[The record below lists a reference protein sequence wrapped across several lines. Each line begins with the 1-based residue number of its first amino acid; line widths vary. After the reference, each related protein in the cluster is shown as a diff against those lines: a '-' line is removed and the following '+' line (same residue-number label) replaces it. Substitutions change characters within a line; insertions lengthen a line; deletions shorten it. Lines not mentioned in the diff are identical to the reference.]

1 MCQRLIPLIL
11 LLLLPLA
18 LPAQSES
25 ANSTQEIKQLQNQI
39 TELKRQNIIAIGAGI
54 LLLVLA
60 IWGRRIGL
68 SQIME
73 HANEQATMKVRE
85 EIKRIAEGK
94 SEQLQALISQL
105 DVETRIKKQFGIVCL
120 SADQAGQQA
129 INSLLAGLGF
139 SKVVS
144 EVATD
149 YDKSHVAKADIILF
163 NCSQGDDSLSVSL
176 MEQYLADETTLFLY
190 YGMRFNGN
198 RAAYNHRLSFANS
211 AITLY
216 PRLMEI
222 MKFLQAQHQASF
234 TETN

>member
-39 TELKRQNIIAIGAGI
+39 TELKQKNFIAISAAIGAGI
-54 LLLVLA
+54 LILVLA

-211 AITLY
+211 ANT
-216 PRLMEI
+216 
-222 MKFLQAQHQASF
+222 FL
-234 TETN
+234 